1 MAHIN
6 LLPWREARRKQRER
20 EFAGMAGGA
29 ALLAAVVILY
39 AHVQIGSMTESQ
51 QSRNNVLTHEIA
63 ELDKAI
69 AEIKNL
75 EAEKAALLA
84 RMDVIQDLQLS
95 RPEIVHLFSEL
106 ATTLPEG
113 VYYTAIK
120 REGAGV
126 IVGGIAQSNARI
138 STLMRNMESSPWLEK
153 PVLEVIETSDKDKIR
168 SPSFILH
175 AKQTLGRQHNAAS
188 SIADTDQQTEKQP

>member
-6 LLPWREARRKQRER
+6 LLPWREARRKERER
-20 EFAGMAGGA
+20 EFGAIAGGA
-29 ALLAAVVILY
+29 ALLAAVVVLY
-39 AHVQIGSMTESQ
+39 AHVQIGNMAESQ
-51 QSRNNVLTHEIA
+51 QARNAVLTHEIA

-69 AEIKNL
+69 AEIKTL
-75 EAEKAALLA
+75 EAEKSDLLA

-95 RPEIVHLFSEL
+95 RPEVVHLFSEL

-120 REGAGV
+120 REGEG
-126 IVGGIAQSNARI
+126 ITVGGIAQSNARV

-153 PVLEVIETSDKDKIR
+153 PALDVIETSAQDRVR
-168 SPSFILH
+168 SPSFILRAH
-175 AKQTLGRQHNAAS
+175 QTPGSQRKAAVS
-188 SIADTDQQTEKQP
+188 AADTDQQAGKQP

>member
-6 LLPWREARRKQRER
+6 LLPWRETRRKERER
-20 EFAGMAGGA
+20 EFAGIAGGA
-29 ALLAAVVILY
+29 ALLAAAVILY
-39 AHVQIGSMTESQ
+39 AHVQIGSMIESQ
-51 QSRNNVLTHEIA
+51 QSRNAVLTREIA

-69 AEIKNL
+69 AEIKTL
-75 EAEKAALLA
+75 EAEKSDLLA

-126 IVGGIAQSNARI
+126 TVGGVAQSNARV

-153 PVLEVIETSDKDKIR
+153 PALDVIETSEKDRIR
-168 SPSFILH
+168 SPSFILR
-175 AKQTLGRQHNAAS
+175 ANQTPSSHRKAAVS
-188 SIADTDQQTEKQP
+188 ATDADQQAGKQP

>member
-29 ALLAAVVILY
+29 ALFAAVVILY
-39 AHVQIGSMTESQ
+39 AHVQIGGMTEFQ
-51 QSRNNVLTHEIA
+51 QARNNVLTHEIA

-126 IVGGIAQSNARI
+126 IVGGIAQSNARV
-138 STLMRNMESSPWLEK
+138 STLMRNMENSPWLEK
-153 PVLEVIETSDKDKIR
+153 PMLEVIETSDKDKTR

-175 AKQTLGRQHNAAS
+175 AKQTLGSQSATS
-188 SIADTDQQTEKQP
+188 SATDTDQPAEKQP